1 MGLAD
6 RHFEVLETNGVRL
19 RCVVEGEGPL
29 IILMHGWPQCW
40 YLWRHQID
48 PLVAQGWK
56 VCVPDQRGYG
66 YSDCPPNVGDY
77 RIRDLAAD
85 IDGLATALGYDEYA
99 LMIHDWGALVGWNVA
114 LLYPAR
120 VRAVVGMS
128 VPYGRNLDPAWCT
141 QEFWGD
147 NFFYWAFF
155 CENVGGAEAHFE
167 DDIRKSLFTVH
178 MSASGDSGPSVDQQG
193 KKTMLEAAPA
203 LPAELPDWMTDEDL
217 DYYVDAYTQS
227 GFRGGLNW
235 YRNIPYFLTDTAEL
249 DGRKISQPSIFIT
262 GSEDPVR
269 RMTGGRTGAEL
280 FEDLRSVHVIEGP
293 GHWVQLEAME
303 ETNQLVLEFLA
314 EFV

>member
-1 MGLAD
+1 M
-6 RHFEVLETNGVRL
+6 
-19 RCVVEGEGPL
+19 
-29 IILMHGWPQCW
+29 
-40 YLWRHQID
+40 
-48 PLVAQGWK
+48 
-56 VCVPDQRGYG
+56 
-66 YSDCPPNVGDY
+66 
-77 RIRDLAAD
+77 
-85 IDGLATALGYDEYA
+85 
-99 LMIHDWGALVGWNVA
+99 
-114 LLYPAR
+114 
-120 VRAVVGMS
+120 
-128 VPYGRNLDPAWCT
+128 PYGRNLDPAWCT

-167 DDIRKSLFTVH
+167 EDIRKSLLTVH

-303 ETNQLVLEFLA
+303 ETNQLLLEFLA